1 MINFTHIL
9 KLEII
14 GIVTVTTLSLSCT
27 NARKDSQI
35 ASIATSQSKPYLPA
49 TRYAVAN
56 PLHWIQLNNN
66 EAKSVLGEEETLP
79 IDHPTT
85 IKLQSW
91 ADHLYDYL
99 EAKDPARFRN
109 SSGEVSLPRP
119 RVRVVTSE
127 KPEAHTTAAT
137 ACYKVPVIFSKPP
150 ADASPPTEDDLIL
163 VGNRGVIGLFSK
175 SKVACVDRMTTTV
188 RPQDVIDLLA
198 GSGCRFD
205 FKGDA
210 LVVGEDCK
218 LSDKIKTTGANGI
231 VLRSVADIVS
241 LSSGLETVLKQD
253 GSLLYTLLHELAHYF
268 RSHAVLD
275 KGDYQYF
282 YHRDG
287 QSEHLAQ
294 PLPASDLVALG
305 AELLKLPHYRT
316 QPIDGQFWHSEIFS
330 YGAYALNT
338 LVIPSC
344 EATDSTCHQAC
355 APWQQLMQNKERMA
369 MLGRFPQ
376 AVLNAEARLIYA
388 DWETGFS
395 QCLGAINSTHVDM
408 AAAKKVF
415 WRADFPETAA
425 SDWRLLD
432 AAASMNKKIFDQSNT
447 QTQLLQ
453 RALDAKVGYYTTEE
467 EADNMALNWL
477 VELGFSASDAIDH
490 WWNFAAYFDGTSL
503 QSELNFSRSRCL
515 DLYNAK
521 PRWTENGKPVQVPI
535 GSFSDPHHSV
545 CYRIWNIDQ
554 RIQHLGLLN

>member
-1 MINFTHIL
+1 MINFTPIL
-9 KLEII
+9 KLQLI
-14 GIVTVTTLSLSCT
+14 GMVTVTTLSLSCT
-27 NARKDSQI
+27 DARKDSQI
-35 ASIATSQSKPYLPA
+35 ASIATSESKLNLPA
-49 TRYAVAN
+49 TRHEVAN
-56 PLHWIQLNNN
+56 PLHWIQLNND

-85 IKLQSW
+85 LKLQSW

-119 RVRVVTSE
+119 HVRVVISE

-137 ACYKVPVIFSKPP
+137 ACYRIPVIFSRPP
-150 ADASPPTEDDLIL
+150 ANATPPTDDDLIL
-163 VGNRGVIGLFSK
+163 VGNRGIIGLVSR
-175 SKVACVDRMTTTV
+175 SKVACVDRMTSPV

-205 FKGDA
+205 IKGDS

-218 LSDKIKTTGANGI
+218 LPDQLKINGANGI
-231 VLRSVADIVS
+231 VLRSVANIVS
-241 LSSGLETVLKQD
+241 LSSGLETVLKKD

-275 KGDYQYF
+275 KDEYQYF

-287 QSEHLAQ
+287 ESDHLAQ
-294 PLPASDLVALG
+294 PLPAADLIALG
-305 AELLKLPHYRT
+305 SELLKLPHYRT
-316 QPIDGQFWHSEIFS
+316 QPIDGQFWHSEMFS

-344 EATDSTCHQAC
+344 AAADSPCHQAC
-355 APWQQLMQNKERMA
+355 APWQQLMQDKERMA
-369 MLGRFPQ
+369 KLGRFPQ
-376 AVLNAEARLIYA
+376 AVLTAEARLIYA
-388 DWETGFS
+388 EWETGFS
-395 QCLGAINSTHVDM
+395 QCLGAIDTEHVDI
-408 AAAKKVF
+408 ASAKKVF
-415 WRADFPETAA
+415 WRADFPETTP
-425 SDWRLLD
+425 SNWRLLD
-432 AAASMNKKIFDQSNT
+432 AATSMNKKMFDQSNA

-453 RALDAKVGYYTTEE
+453 RAVDAKVGYYTTEE

-477 VELGFSASDAIDH
+477 VELGFSAMNAIDH
-490 WWNFAAYFDGTSL
+490 WWSFAAYFDGSSL

-515 DLYNAK
+515 DLYNAT
-521 PRWTENGKPVQVPI
+521 PRWTENGQTVQIPI

-545 CYRIWNIDQ
+545 CYRIWNMDQ